1 MRTSAFIPGLICGG
15 LEFFNKG
22 GKTKF
27 LQSGQVKDL
36 SELPYPVIEKLK
48 KIISSNA
55 DLEEELKFHYPESEW
70 KRIEMLVHCRYGG
83 LDFFPDV
90 ENGEMKD
97 GDYWACPL
105 RGSCRSEGIIC
116 KNLKFNDVEIE
127 PTEIKLMQLLT
138 TSDTNDVIAEKLEIP
153 LGSFHLL
160 KKHLYQKLKVAT
172 KQELTLLALKLNI
185 IQL

>member
-1 MRTSAFIPGLICGG
+1 MKRTNFIPGLICGS

-36 SELPYPVIEKLK
+36 AELPYPIIEKLK
-48 KIISSNA
+48 KIISANPE
-55 DLEEELKFHYPESEW
+55 LEEELKFHHPDSEW
-70 KRIEMLVHCRYGG
+70 KRIEMLCHCRYGG

-90 ENGEMKD
+90 ENGDMKD
-97 GDYWACPL
+97 GDFWNCPL

-116 KNLKFNDVEIE
+116 KNPKINNIEIE
-127 PTEIKLMQLLT
+127 PTEVKLMQLLT
-138 TSDTNDVIAEKLEIP
+138 TSDTNDVIAEKLSLP
-153 LGSFHLL
+153 LGSFHLM
-160 KKHLYQKLKVAT
+160 KKHLYQKLNVAT

-185 IQL
+185 IHL